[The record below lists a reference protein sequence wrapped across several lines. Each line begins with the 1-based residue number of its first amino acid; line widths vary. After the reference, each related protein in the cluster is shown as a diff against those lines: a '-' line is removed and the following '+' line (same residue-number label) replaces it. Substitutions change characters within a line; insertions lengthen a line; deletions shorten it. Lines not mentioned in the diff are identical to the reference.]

1 MSTDMIDLNVG
12 QHIKCVNPDH
22 ETQETAMKVSRAQA
36 EENRERILDNAA
48 QLFRERG
55 FDGIGLNDLMQAAG
69 LTRGG
74 FYGHFESKDDLAAQA
89 TRRALQANREQWKK
103 QTDRSLAAWVKAYL
117 SDAHRDHIGAGCGLV
132 ALAGDAARGAPAVQE
147 VFAEGVE
154 NLVSALQAQ
163 MPAADAAERR
173 EQALVMLST
182 LVGAL
187 LLSRAVGETGLSR
200 ELRDAARKRLPP
212 GG

>member
-1 MSTDMIDLNVG
+1 
-12 QHIKCVNPDH
+12 
-22 ETQETAMKVSRAQA
+22 MKVTRAQA

-103 QTDRSLAAWVKAYL
+103 QTDRSLQAWVKTYL
-117 SDAHRDHIGAGCGLV
+117 SDTHRDHIGAGCGLV
-132 ALAGDAARGAPAVQE
+132 ALAGDAARGGDAVKQ
-147 VFAEGVE
+147 VFAEGVG
-154 NLVSALQAQ
+154 NLVATLEGQ
-163 MPAADAAERR
+163 MPATEAGERR
-173 EQALVMLST
+173 EQALAMLST
-182 LVGAL
+182 LVGSL
-187 LLSRAVGETGLSR
+187 LLSRAVGDSALSS
-200 ELRDAARKRLPP
+200 ELREAARKSLPA

>member
-1 MSTDMIDLNVG
+1 
-12 QHIKCVNPDH
+12 
-22 ETQETAMKVSRAQA
+22 MKVTRAQA

-89 TRRALQANREQWKK
+89 TRRALQVNREQWKK

-132 ALAGDAARGAPAVQE
+132 ALAGDAARGGPAVKE
-147 VFAEGVE
+147 VFAEGVGG
-154 NLVSALQAQ
+154 LVDALQAQ
-163 MPAADAAERR
+163 MPGSTPAVQR
-173 EQALVMLST
+173 EQALAMLST
-182 LVGAL
+182 LVGSL
-187 LLSRAVGETGLSR
+187 LLSRAVGDAGLSR
-200 ELRDAARKRLPP
+200 ELRDAARKHLPT
-212 GG
+212 GGG

>member
-1 MSTDMIDLNVG
+1 
-12 QHIKCVNPDH
+12 
-22 ETQETAMKVSRAQA
+22 MKVTRAQA

-55 FDGIGLNDLMQAAG
+55 FDGIGLNDLMQSAG

-89 TRRALQANREQWKK
+89 TQRALQANRAQWKT
-103 QTDRSLAAWVKAYL
+103 QTERSLQAWVKTYL
-117 SDAHRDHIGAGCGLV
+117 SDAHRDHPGAGCGLA
-132 ALAGDAARGAPAVQE
+132 ALAGDAARCGPAVKG

-154 NLVSALQAQ
+154 SLVATLQGQ
-163 MPAADAAERR
+163 MPGGDDAARR
-173 EQALVMLST
+173 EQALAMLST
-182 LVGAL
+182 LMGSL
-187 LLSRAVGETGLSR
+187 LLSRAVGDAGLSR
-200 ELRDAARKRLPP
+200 ELREAARRVLPA